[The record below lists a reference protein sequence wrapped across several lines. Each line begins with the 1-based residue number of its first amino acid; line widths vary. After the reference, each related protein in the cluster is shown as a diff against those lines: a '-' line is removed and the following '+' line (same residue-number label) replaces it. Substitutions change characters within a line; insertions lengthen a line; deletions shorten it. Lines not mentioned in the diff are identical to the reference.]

1 MGSKKS
7 HTVTNMAKMEEELHP
22 NTLSGLG
29 GRIRSLRVERSLTLS
44 ALSTKSQISV
54 GMLSHIERGKASPSI
69 KTLDRL
75 RIALGVPLASFF
87 DIGTSQSAEESV
99 VTRVG
104 KRPTLSFSN
113 FGLIKELLSPP
124 GHSDLEMLM
133 LSIDVGG
140 SSGPDPWRRTGEKGG
155 IVLEGRLELQVA
167 EQSYVLELGDAF
179 QFYSSQP
186 HSFRNLAETT
196 TRILWVIRSSDVG

>member
-1 MGSKKS
+1 
-7 HTVTNMAKMEEELHP
+7 MAKIDEEADP
-22 NTLSGLG
+22 DTLSGLG
-29 GRIRSLRVERSLTLS
+29 GRIRSLRAERSLTLAS
-44 ALSTKSQISV
+44 LSLKSQISV

-87 DIGTSQSAEESV
+87 DTGPSRSAQESV
-99 VTRVG
+99 VTRAG

-124 GHSDLEMLM
+124 GHSDLELLM

-140 SSGPDPWRRTGEKGG
+140 SSGPDPWRRAGEKGG

-167 EQSYVLELGDAF
+167 EQIYVLEMGDAF
-179 QFYSSQP
+179 QFDSSQP
-186 HSFRNLAETT
+186 HTFRNLAETT
-196 TRILWVIRSSDVG
+196 TRVVWVIKSSEAG

>member
-1 MGSKKS
+1 
-7 HTVTNMAKMEEELHP
+7 MAKIEEELDP
-22 NTLSGLG
+22 DTLRGLG

-44 ALSTKSQISV
+44 ALSLKSQISV
-54 GMLSHIERGKASPSI
+54 GMLSHIERGKASPSL

-87 DIGTSQSAEESV
+87 DTGPSESAEERI

-113 FGLIKELLSPP
+113 SGLIKELLSPP
-124 GHSDLEMLM
+124 GHSDLELLM

-140 SSGPDPWRRTGEKGG
+140 SSGPDPWRRAGEKGG
-155 IVLEGRLELQVA
+155 VVLEGRLELQVA
-167 EQSYVLELGDAF
+167 EQSYVLEEGDAF
-179 QFYSSQP
+179 QFDSSQP
-186 HSFRNLAETT
+186 HAFRNLADVT
-196 TRILWVIRSSDVG
+196 TRVVWVIRSSEAG